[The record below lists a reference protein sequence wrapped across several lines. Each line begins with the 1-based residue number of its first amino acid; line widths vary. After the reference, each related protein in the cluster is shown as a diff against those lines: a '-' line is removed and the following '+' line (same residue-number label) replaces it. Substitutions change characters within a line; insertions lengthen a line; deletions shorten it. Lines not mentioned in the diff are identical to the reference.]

1 MSTLL
6 VTGSTAV
13 EIAESI
19 EQLIRDRE
27 IVTGHLLPAVRSL
40 AAQLDVSPNTVGA
53 AYKLLRDAQWVVTDG
68 RRGTRVAAEQASA
81 IARHALPEHLRDLA
95 SGNVDARLLPRLDAQ
110 EWAGMPGDTGYD
122 IQANEPQ
129 LLDLA
134 ARWLH
139 SQHLPSQD
147 IGVFQGAMDCME
159 KALRTHCRPGN
170 RVLVESPCW
179 PPVLALLASLRLKPV
194 TLLSD
199 NHGACV
205 PSEQAL
211 QNAAAVILTPRAQNP
226 TGRTFS
232 ESRWQT
238 WANALQEAPGTLL
251 ILDDHWGPLSHA
263 TPPQA
268 MAMPARW
275 VHITSASKFLGPDL
289 RLSVVTGAP
298 QVLAAM
304 QRLQALASRW
314 VSLLVQRLAARLW
327 QQALDQGLLRHAAE
341 SYAQRRHALIDAL
354 GRHGV
359 QCEQGGEGMHV
370 WLPVADEASAVQAL
384 ASYGWGVQ
392 PGTPFSPGGSA
403 AVRVSTANLESA
415 DIEALARD
423 IALSLRLSRR
433 PVY

>member
-19 EQLIRDRE
+19 ERLIRDRE
-27 IVTGHLLPAVRSL
+27 IVSGHLLPAVRPL
-40 AAQLDVSPNTVGA
+40 AAQLNVSPNTVAA

-68 RRGTRVAAEQASA
+68 RRGTRVAAQQATEVP
-81 IARHALPEHLRDLA
+81 RHALPEHLRDLA
-95 SGNVDARLLPRLDAQ
+95 SGNVDGRLLPRLRGDD
-110 EWAGMPGDTGYD
+110 WGHLPRDTGYD

-129 LLDLA
+129 LLALA

-159 KALRTHCRPGN
+159 KALRAHCRPGN
-170 RVLVESPCW
+170 RVLVETPCW

-194 TLLSD
+194 ALASD
-199 NHGACV
+199 THGACV
-205 PSEQAL
+205 PSKQTL
-211 QNAAAVILTPRAQNP
+211 QDATAVILTPRAQNP

-232 ESRWQT
+232 AARWHAWT
-238 WANALQEAPGTLL
+238 TALQYAPGTLL
-251 ILDDHWGPLSHA
+251 MLDDHWGPLSHA
-263 TPPQA
+263 VPP
-268 MAMPARW
+268 MGMVMPALW
-275 VHITSASKFLGPDL
+275 VHITSVSKFLGPDL
-289 RLSVVTGAP
+289 RLSVATGAP
-298 QVLAAM
+298 RVLADM
-304 QRLQALASRW
+304 QRLQSLASRW

-327 QQALDQGLLRHAAE
+327 QQALDEALLPRAAE
-341 SYAQRRHALIDAL
+341 SYAQRRNALFDAL
-354 GRHGV
+354 ERHGV
-359 QCEQGGEGMHV
+359 QCERGGEGMHV

-392 PGTPFSPGGSA
+392 AGAPFQLGSGA
-403 AVRVSTANLESA
+403 AVRVSMANLEIG
-415 DIEALARD
+415 DIEPLAGD
-423 IALSLRLSRR
+423 IALSLRLNRR